1 MLALNNLSD
10 VRDLEVGSIFL
21 VPPKNGTFTPTPA
34 ESTHEVTVTPEPPT
48 ITPTVPFLPVR
59 EATLIVTPL
68 DLMTVS
74 ATPNPIATVGSP
86 PTIVASAEA
95 TATPEPVG
103 TEVAMVVSN
112 PQPNPPAI
120 EPPAPRGNNNLVIGI
135 AVVVQLLIVAVAA
148 VEFVR
153 RARRGKRR

>member
-1 MLALNNLSD
+1 
-10 VRDLEVGSIFL
+10 
-21 VPPKNGTFTPTPA
+21 
-34 ESTHEVTVTPEPPT
+34 
-48 ITPTVPFLPVR
+48 VPFVPVR

-68 DLMTVS
+68 ELMTAS
-74 ATPNPIATVGSP
+74 ATPNAIATVGNP
-86 PTIVASAEA
+86 PTTIASAEA

-112 PQPNPPAI
+112 PQSNPPASA
-120 EPPAPRGNNNLVIGI
+120 PPAPRSSNTLWIGI

-148 VEFVR
+148 AEFVR